1 MLSLLLLTE
10 FGCYFFVAFRTDEVL
25 EVDRFCVEV
34 VHQDCLDF
42 GFLWEFYII
51 DGNVMVFGFFFDL
64 LLGFQ
69 DFFDY
74 FLDVMTV
81 EFAGHM
87 FPEIDNPVVE
97 LFPILT
103 YSPLPI
109 ILFVHILPKLP
120 NINIMDIFLQ
130 QLP

>member
-1 MLSLLLLTE
+1 
-10 FGCYFFVAFRTDEVL
+10 
-25 EVDRFCVEV
+25 
-34 VHQDCLDF
+34 
-42 GFLWEFYII
+42 
-51 DGNVMVFGFFFDL
+51 MVFGFFFDL